1 MAQQEPQAYTIS
13 QVSMLLNQ
21 AIAEKFLKGFWI
33 VGEIKSMRSRR
44 GHYYLELVE
53 TNHLGQVIAKL
64 DVMIWSSEADYIFK
78 TFKLGAKQDLE
89 VGLSVMFFG
98 FLHHHELYGLKFH
111 VKDINPTYTL
121 GDSAKKR
128 EQLIRRL
135 SEEGIFDKNKRLK
148 LPVVIQRIA
157 VISSK
162 TAAGLQDF
170 IKHLDNNEIGIKF
183 KIELFEAF
191 MQGQYTEQTVLQA
204 LSQIDLRSAEFDVVV
219 IVRGGGSNIDLT
231 AFDSEKI
238 ARAIADFPLP
248 VLTGIGHTRDRSIT
262 DMAAHTDLK
271 TPTDVADFII
281 THDTNFVSALV
292 QLQLRLEKVAL
303 QFLSQQKMALQNYRK
318 TLEAAVNEYF
328 WQHKSQLNNIGHR
341 FRNIPQILK
350 KRYVDLHLTV
360 RNLEYNVEKVFKNER
375 TGIQRLGDQLLR
387 SVDRLFEQ
395 NHNFLDKI
403 KIIIEQNDPVKILKQ
418 GFTISL
424 VDGKILQSV
433 NQLQPGK
440 EIETWLVDGKA
451 LSKTEK
457 IIQNPENDQNRSNL

>member
-1 MAQQEPQAYTIS
+1 MQEKGPKAYTIS
-13 QVSMLLNQ
+13 QVSMILND
-21 AIAEKFLKGFWI
+21 AITEKFLKGFWL

-64 DVMIWSSEADYIFK
+64 DVMIWSSEADYIFNA
-78 TFKLGAKQDLE
+78 FKLGAQQELQ
-89 VGLSVMFFG
+89 VGLKVMFFG
-98 FLHHHELYGLKFH
+98 FLQHHELYGLKFH
-111 VKDINPTYTL
+111 VKDINPAYTL
-121 GDSAKKR
+121 GDSAIR
-128 EQLIRRL
+128 RQELIRRL
-135 SEEGIFDKNKRLK
+135 SNEGIFDKNKRLK

-157 VISSK
+157 VISSS

-170 IKHLDNNEIGIKF
+170 IKHLNANEIGIRF

-204 LSQIDLRSAEFDVVV
+204 LNKIDLKSSEFDVVV

-238 ARAIADFPLP
+238 ARAIAGFPLP

-281 THDTNFVSALV
+281 NHNTNFVSALV
-292 QLQLRLEKVAL
+292 QLQLRLEKAAL
-303 QFLSQQKMALQNYRK
+303 QFLSQQKMALQNYKK

-341 FRNIPQILK
+341 FRNLPKILK
-350 KRYVDLHLTV
+350 KRYVDLHLTIKT
-360 RNLEYNVEKVFKNER
+360 LEHNVENVFKNGR
-375 TGIQRLGDQLLR
+375 TGLQRLGDQLLR
-387 SVDRLFEQ
+387 SIDRLFEQ
-395 NHNFLDKI
+395 NHNFLDKT

-424 VDGKILQSV
+424 VDGQILQST
-433 NQLQPGK
+433 NQLKPGK
-440 EIETWLVDGKA
+440 TIETWLVDGKV

-457 IIQNPENDQNRSNL
+457 IIQNTENDQNRRNL